1 MTRKLRILASAVRN
15 LWVLA
20 CVTDGINPGSKFVV
34 FSKDN
39 RFMDRL
45 NDATIQLQAE
55 RYRQRPKAE
64 RAVYDALADAA
75 LWPPGQ

>member
-20 CVTDGINPGSKFVV
+20 CVSDGLDPNSGFVV

-39 RFMDRL
+39 PFADRL
-45 NDATIQLQAE
+45 NDATIRLHAE

-64 RAVYDALADAA
+64 RAVCDALADAA
-75 LWPPGQ
+75 LWTPGQ